1 MRVTLLS
8 EPQYGGVLTEFFS
21 AHPTIE
27 LITSDAEIVVDTL
40 FFDLDEKYTSL
51 RSFASQDTILIT
63 NTLTA
68 PATAIARNVSGY
80 KRIIGVPILPSEL
93 ASQKAIEYSIPLQ
106 QEDIPSNAELLKS
119 LLRKDVEKIGD
130 SVAGIFPRTIAM
142 VINEAAF
149 AVQESVATVA
159 DIDTAMQLGT
169 NYPKGPL
176 AWCDEIGAYT
186 ICAILEALQ
195 VEYGY
200 GRYRIAPLLRLHA
213 ESGRKFY
220 AE

>member
-8 EPQYGGVLTEFFS
+8 EPQYGAVLTEFFS

-27 LITSDAEIVVDTL
+27 LVTSNAELIVDTL
-40 FFDLDEKYTSL
+40 FYDLDEKYTAL
-51 RSFASQDTILIT
+51 RSFESQNAILIS

-68 PATAIARNVSGY
+68 PATAIARNVTGF

-93 ASQKAIEYSIPLQ
+93 ASQKSIEYSTPMQ
-106 QEDIPSNAELLKS
+106 QEDVSSNAELLKS
-119 LLRKDVEKIGD
+119 LLKKDVERIGD
-130 SVAGIFPRTIAM
+130 CVAGIFPRTIAM

-149 AVQESVATVA
+149 ALQESIATAA
-159 DIDTAMQLGT
+159 DIDTAMRLGT

-176 AWCDEIGAYT
+176 AWCDEIGAYAV
-186 ICAILEALQ
+186 CAILEALQ

-200 GRYRIAPLLRLHA
+200 GRYKIAPLLRLNA
-213 ESGRKFY
+213 EAGKKFY
-220 AE
+220 V

>member
-1 MRVTLLS
+1 MKVTLLS

-27 LITSDAEIVVDTL
+27 LVTSGAELVVDTL
-40 FFDLDEKYTSL
+40 YFDLVEKYTNL
-51 RSFASQDTILIT
+51 HSFESKDAILIS

-68 PATAIARNVSGY
+68 PATAIAHNVTGY
-80 KRIIGVPILPSEL
+80 KRVIGVPMLPTEL
-93 ASQKAIEYSIPLQ
+93 ASQKAIEFSIPLQ
-106 QEDIPSNAELLKS
+106 HEHVSSNTELLRS

-130 SVAGIFPRTIAM
+130 CVAGIFPRTIAM

-149 AVQESVATVA
+149 ALQESIATAA

-186 ICAILEALQ
+186 VCAILEALQ
-195 VEYGY
+195 VEYGH
-200 GRYRIAPLLRLHA
+200 GRYKIAPLLRLHA
-213 ESGRKFY
+213 EAGKKFY
-220 AE
+220 AQ